1 MLLKNLSLLSLILL
15 TACGFT
21 PMNKLSDGY
30 KTYSLTEQIEI
41 RNIPNYEGFLLKN
54 QLNNRL
60 NPHKTNVAKN
70 YTLTTYL
77 KAPTYTDQSIQG
89 DNFASRET
97 ISIRAKYQLKDKKT
111 GKVILSDSTNV
122 VGAYNI
128 VKNPYATNVARNYL
142 KDSLIPILADNI
154 SQRIISFLRK
164 KEDLS
169 ESKTNTD

>member
-1 MLLKNLSLLSLILL
+1 MLLKNLSLLSLIFL

-21 PMNKLSDGY
+21 PMNNLPDGEQ
-30 KTYSLTEQIEI
+30 TYSLTEQIEI

-60 NPHKTNVAKN
+60 NPHKSNITKK

-97 ISIRAKYQLKDKKT
+97 ISISAKYQLKDKQT
-111 GKVILSDSTNV
+111 GKVILSDSANV

-128 VKNPYATNVARNYL
+128 VKNPYATNVARSNL
-142 KDSLIPILADNI
+142 KDTLIPILADNI

-164 KEDLS
+164 QEDIS
-169 ESKTNTD
+169 ESKTNTN

>member
-15 TACGFT
+15 SACGFT
-21 PMNKLSDGY
+21 PLNKLSDGE
-30 KTYSLTEQIEI
+30 KTYTLTEQIEI
-41 RNIPNYEGFLLKN
+41 RNIPNYEGFLLKT

-60 NPHKTNVAKN
+60 NPHDKNVSKK
-70 YTLTTYL
+70 YILTTYL

-97 ISIRAKYQLKDKKT
+97 ISISAKYQLKDKNT
-111 GKVILSDSTNV
+111 GKIILSDSNSV

-128 VKNPYATNVARNYL
+128 VKNPYATNVARNKL
-142 KDSLIPILADNI
+142 KDTLIPILADNI

-164 KEDLS
+164 DEDTG
-169 ESKTNTD
+169 ESKTNTN

>member
-21 PMNKLSDGY
+21 PMNKISDSD
-30 KTYSLTEQIEI
+30 KTYTLTEQIEI
-41 RNIPNYEGFLLKN
+41 RNIPNYEGFLLKT

-60 NPHKTNVAKN
+60 NPQNNNVSKK
-70 YTLTTYL
+70 YLLTVYL

-97 ISIRAKYQLKDKKT
+97 ISISAKYQLKDKNT
-111 GKVILSDSTNV
+111 GNVILSDSAYV
-122 VGAYNI
+122 DGAYNI
-128 VKNPYATNVARNYL
+128 VKNPYATNVARSNL
-142 KDSLIPILADNI
+142 KDTLIPILADNI

-164 KEDLS
+164 QED
-169 ESKTNTD
+169 

>member
-1 MLLKNLSLLSLILL
+1 MLLKNLSLLSLVFL

-21 PMNKLSDGY
+21 PMNKISDNE
-30 KTYSLTEQIEI
+30 KTFSLTEQIEI

-60 NPHKTNVAKN
+60 NPQNNNVLKK

-97 ISIRAKYQLKDKKT
+97 ITISARYQLKEKSS
-111 GKVILSDSTNV
+111 GKIVLSDSTNV

-128 VKNPYATNVARNYL
+128 VKNPYATNVARSNL
-142 KDSLIPILADNI
+142 KDTLIPILADNI
-154 SQRIISFLRK
+154 SQRLISFLRK
-164 KEDLS
+164 QEDSS
-169 ESKTNTD
+169 ESKTNTN